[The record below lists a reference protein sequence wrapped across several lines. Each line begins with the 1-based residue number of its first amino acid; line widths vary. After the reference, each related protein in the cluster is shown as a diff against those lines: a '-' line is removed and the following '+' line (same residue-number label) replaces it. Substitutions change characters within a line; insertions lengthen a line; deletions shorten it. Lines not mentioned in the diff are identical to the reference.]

1 MRACR
6 HGQGVGVTRP
16 NRNDVTAITFRPNER
31 VVLYDALLTRLSRM
45 PHVTPIEVAAVD
57 RQLCDE
63 CGLCMPLCPPMAI
76 HMRREGLIVDPAT
89 CTGCRKCI
97 APCPVGALSM
107 VPNPVLAAA
116 VAMPSLPTTSPAVPL
131 A

>member
-1 MRACR
+1 M
-6 HGQGVGVTRP
+6 P
-16 NRNDVTAITFRPNER
+16 
-31 VVLYDALLTRLSRM
+31 LT
-45 PHVTPIEVAAVD
+45 TPAEIAVVD

-76 HMRREGLIVDPAT
+76 HMRREGLIVDPAA

-97 APCPVGALSM
+97 APCPVGALAM
-107 VPNPVLAAA
+107 VPNPVIAALAT
-116 VAMPSLPTTSPAVPL
+116 PSLAPNALAVPR